1 MEMIWGVSGTFFIL
15 TLEISPLEYWQVAAR
30 MEVDLA
36 KQLFCNSS
44 SLSLASELSTAF
56 DDVLNHHT
64 KRLKKREAPAVSQSV
79 FQVSNSK

>member
-1 MEMIWGVSGTFFIL
+1 
-15 TLEISPLEYWQVAAR
+15 

-44 SLSLASELSTAF
+44 SLSLASELNSAF

-64 KRLKKREAPAVSQSV
+64 TRLKREAPAVSQSV
-79 FQVSNSK
+79 FQVSNFGYFISLDRKKINYRSTYILKLGILF

>member
-1 MEMIWGVSGTFFIL
+1 
-15 TLEISPLEYWQVAAR
+15 

-64 KRLKKREAPAVSQSV
+64 KRLKKRESPAVSQSV